1 MPMNTGTCSYIGIR
15 QIMLYCSRTDVP
27 DQSSPPPAQTK
38 QKRLES
44 LAWPRTPAQIPRTR
58 SARTRIHR
66 GSKRIKASALHATQ
80 NTVTSDA
87 EQRYRP
93 QNVIRSTKK
102 TALQAT
108 ESALQATQNSVTCDG
123 GRHRYNFRVS
133 PQRLLCRY
141 TETSKSVSLT
151 LSVQLESMC
160 AVVASPVATYHQKTW
175 RGGPPDTPPTIHTT
189 STSWPR

>member
-27 DQSSPPPAQTK
+27 DQSPPPAQTK

-102 TALQAT
+102 LRYKRPKQRYKRCKIALLATAAVIDT
-108 ESALQATQNSVTCDG
+108 ISEFRPRDPSADIPK
-123 GRHRYNFRVS
+123 HRNRF
-133 PQRLLCRY
+133 P
-141 TETSKSVSLT
+141 
-151 LSVQLESMC
+151 
-160 AVVASPVATYHQKTW
+160 
-175 RGGPPDTPPTIHTT
+175 
-189 STSWPR
+189 